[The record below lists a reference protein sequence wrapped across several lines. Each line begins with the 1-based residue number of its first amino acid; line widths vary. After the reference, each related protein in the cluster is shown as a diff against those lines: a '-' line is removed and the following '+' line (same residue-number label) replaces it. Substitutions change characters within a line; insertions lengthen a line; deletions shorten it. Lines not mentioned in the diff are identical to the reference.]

1 MHKRLLEAG
10 YRFRPPRP
18 SRAWQWLLRP
28 VRRYL
33 VHGMYGV
40 ETIEIRGAQHVRAAL
55 DGDGSIMFA
64 VNHPAHG
71 DPFVIF
77 EAMHRVRVSC
87 CYLAAW
93 QVFEGWLGLKGFAFQ
108 RLGAFSIDRE
118 GTDLRSF
125 RTAVDVL
132 VAGNHSLVIFPEG
145 EVYHLNDR
153 VTPLRDGAAA
163 IALAAHRRRSKS
175 GAGPVRIVPCALK
188 YYYLEDPTPIL
199 EPIMTRIERHL
210 YWRPRFDAP
219 LRDRVY
225 RVAEGL
231 LALKELQYTGELGR
245 GPLHTRIAALTEHIL
260 TAMEQRRL
268 GTGGKG
274 TIPERVKTLRHDIL
288 AVLEEVPR
296 DAAQPGDERDLDD
309 LHLVTQL
316 FSYPGDY
323 LVSEPSIERIAETI
337 DKLEE
342 DALGAVDAGA
352 RVPRRAVVSFAA
364 PLELPE
370 PTLRRAGR
378 SAAAPVTAQIE
389 QALQDQLDTI
399 ADSAGSP

>member
-1 MHKRLLEAG
+1 MHKRLLEAE

-28 VRRYL
+28 LRRHL

-40 ETIEIRGAQHVRAAL
+40 DTIEIRGEQHVRAAL
-55 DGDGSIMFA
+55 AGGGSIMFA

-77 EAMHRVRVSC
+77 EVMHRLRVSC

-93 QVFEGWLGLKGFAFQ
+93 QVFTGWLGLKGFAFQ
-108 RLGAFSIDRE
+108 RLGAFSVDRE

-132 VAGNHSLVIFPEG
+132 VAGRHSLVIFPEG

-153 VTPLRDGAAA
+153 VTPLRDGAAT
-163 IALAAHRRRSKS
+163 IALAAQRRRSKS
-175 GAGPVRIVPCALK
+175 GAGPVRVVPCALK
-188 YYYLEDPTPIL
+188 YYYLEDPTSIL

-210 YWRPRFDAP
+210 YWRPRFDTP

-231 LALKELQYTGELGR
+231 LALKELQYMEELGR
-245 GPLHTRIAALTEHIL
+245 GPLHKRLAALTEHIL
-260 TAMEQRRL
+260 TAMERRRL
-268 GTGGKG
+268 GSGGKG
-274 TIPERVKTLRHDIL
+274 TIPERVKTLRQDIL
-288 AVLEEVPR
+288 EQLPQDAV
-296 DAAQPGDERDLDD
+296 QPVGERDLDD

-323 LVSEPSIERIAETI
+323 LERDPSIERIAETI

-342 DALGAVDAGA
+342 DALGAVDCGA

-364 PLELPE
+364 PLDLPQQ
-370 PTLRRAGR
+370 TDRRAGR

-389 QALQDQLDTI
+389 QALQDQLDSI
-399 ADSAGSP
+399 AVRPGTT

>member
-1 MHKRLLEAG
+1 MHKRVLEAG

-18 SRAWQWLLRP
+18 SRAWQWLLAP
-28 VRRYL
+28 LRRHL
-33 VHGMYGV
+33 VHGMYRV
-40 ETIEIRGAQHVRAAL
+40 DTIDIRGEQHIREAL
-55 DGDGSIMFA
+55 GDGGSIMFA
-64 VNHPAHG
+64 INHPAHG
-71 DPFVIF
+71 DPFVII
-77 EAMHRVRVSC
+77 EAMCRLGVSC

-93 QVFEGWLGLKGFAFQ
+93 QVFTGWFGLKGFAFQ
-108 RLGAFSIDRE
+108 RLGAFSVDRE

-125 RTAVDVL
+125 RAAVDVL
-132 VAGNHSLVIFPEG
+132 VEGTHSLVIFPEG

-153 VTPLRDGAAA
+153 LTPLRDGAAT
-163 IALAAHRRRSKS
+163 IALAAQRRRSKS

-188 YYYLEDPTPIL
+188 YFYLEDPTPIL

-245 GPLHTRIAALTEHIL
+245 GPLHERIAALTEHIL

-268 GTGGKG
+268 RTGGKG

-352 RVPRRAVVSFAA
+352 RMPRRAVVSFAA
-364 PLELPE
+364 PLDLPE
-370 PTLRRAGR
+370 PTDRRAGR

-389 QALQDQLDTI
+389 QALQEKLDSIT
-399 ADSAGSP
+399 ASAAV